1 MRLPN
6 AIGGLLKIELASVRA
21 NLLPMV
27 ILWGLAG
34 AAVAAYYL
42 MPGVAGALKVFADWQ
57 VEYGKVASFVNR
69 FVCGGVVPGVF
80 LLAMPTIRPK
90 KAVATVL
97 AQAVWCGLMGIA
109 VDVFFTLQG
118 VWFGTE
124 PSLGVAVVKTLVDQ
138 FGFCV
143 LFVTPLNALFYA
155 WMGNGFSLAFP
166 CDAGETHHS
175 GDRFAA
181 APPVDSPPRETRSF
195 RDWFV
200 RSYVGNIVMNW
211 AITIPTLVAVY
222 SFPMEL
228 QITVSGFIGATQAL
242 LFIFIGRKV

>member
-1 MRLPN
+1 MERSGG
-6 AIGGLLKIELASVRA
+6 IGELLKIEIASVRA

-27 ILWGLAG
+27 VLWGLAG

-42 MPGVAGALKVFADWQ
+42 MPGAAGALRVFADWQ
-57 VEYGKVASFVNR
+57 VEYGKLASFANR
-69 FVCGGVVPGVF
+69 FICGGVVPGAF
-80 LLAMPTIRPK
+80 LLAMPSIRPK
-90 KAVATVL
+90 RAVATVL

-124 PSLGVAVVKTLVDQ
+124 PTLGVAVVKTLVDQ

-143 LFVTPLNALFYA
+143 LFVTPLNAFFYA
-155 WMGNGFSLAFP
+155 WVGNGLSF
-166 CDAGETHHS
+166 
-175 GDRFAA
+175 R
-181 APPVDSPPRETRSF
+181 REGGGMT

-211 AITIPTLVAVY
+211 AVTIPTLVCVY

-228 QITVSGFIGATQAL
+228 QITVSGFICAIWAL
-242 LFIFIGRKV
+242 LAIFIGRKV

>member
-1 MRLPN
+1 MERSGG
-6 AIGGLLKIELASVRA
+6 IGGLMKIEIASVQA
-21 NLLPMV
+21 NLLSMV

-42 MPGVAGALKVFADWQ
+42 MPGVAGVLKVFADWQ
-57 VEYGKVASFVNR
+57 VEYGKVASFANR

-80 LLAMPTIRPK
+80 ILTMPSIRPK
-90 KAVATVL
+90 RAVATVL

-109 VDVFFTLQG
+109 VDVFFTFQG

-155 WMGNGFSLAFP
+155 WLGNGFSFRR
-166 CDAGETHHS
+166 DGGGMT
-175 GDRFAA
+175 
-181 APPVDSPPRETRSF
+181 

-200 RSYVGNIVMNW
+200 RSYVGNIVMSW
-211 AITIPTLVAVY
+211 AITIPTLVCVY

-242 LFIFIGRKV
+242 LFIFIGRKA

>member
-1 MRLPN
+1 MRGKSDL
-6 AIGGLLKIELASVRA
+6 GELIRLEIASVRA

-42 MPGVAGALKVFADWQ
+42 MPGVAESLKVFADWQ
-57 VEYGKVASFVNR
+57 VAYGKAASFANQ

-80 LLAMPTIRPK
+80 LLAMPSIRPRR
-90 KAVATVL
+90 AVATVA

-109 VDVFFTLQG
+109 VDVFFALQG
-118 VWFGTE
+118 AWFGTE
-124 PSLGVAVVKTLVDQ
+124 PSPGVAVVKTLVDQ

-155 WMGNGFSLAFP
+155 WVGNGFSFQRN
-166 CDAGETHHS
+166 GGGMT
-175 GDRFAA
+175 
-181 APPVDSPPRETRSF
+181 

-222 SFPMEL
+222 LFPMEL
-228 QITVSGFIGATQAL
+228 QITVSGFIGAVQAL

>member
-1 MRLPN
+1 MIRMMRGLP
-6 AIGGLLKIELASVRA
+6 GFGELIRLEISSVKA
-21 NLLPMV
+21 NLLPMIV
-27 ILWGLAG
+27 LWGLAG

-42 MPGVAGALKVFADWQ
+42 LPAVAGSLKVFADWQ
-57 VEYGKVASFVNR
+57 VEYGKAASFANR

-80 LLAMPTIRPK
+80 LLSMPSIRPQR
-90 KAVATVL
+90 AVATVL

-109 VDVFFTLQG
+109 VDAFFTLQG

-138 FGFCV
+138 FVFCV

-155 WMGNGFSLAFP
+155 WVGNGFSF
-166 CDAGETHHS
+166 
-175 GDRFAA
+175 R
-181 APPVDSPPRETRSF
+181 REGGGMTRE
-195 RDWFV
+195 WFV
-200 RSYVGNIVMNW
+200 RSYAGNIVMNW

-228 QITVSGFIGATQAL
+228 QITVSGFVCAAQAL
-242 LFIFIGRKV
+242 LFIFLGRKA

>member
-1 MRLPN
+1 MERSGG
-6 AIGGLLKIELASVRA
+6 IGGLMKIEIASVRA

-42 MPGVAGALKVFADWQ
+42 MPGVAGVLKVFADWQ
-57 VEYGKVASFVNR
+57 VEYGKVASFANR
-69 FVCGGVVPGVF
+69 FVCGGVVPGIF
-80 LLAMPTIRPK
+80 LLSMPSIRPK
-90 KAVATVL
+90 RAVATVL

-109 VDVFFTLQG
+109 VDVFFTFQG

-155 WMGNGFSLAFP
+155 WLGNGFSFRR
-166 CDAGETHHS
+166 DGGGMT
-175 GDRFAA
+175 
-181 APPVDSPPRETRSF
+181 

-200 RSYVGNIVMNW
+200 RSYVGNIVMSW
-211 AITIPTLVAVY
+211 AITIPTLVCVY

>member
-1 MRLPN
+1 MR
-6 AIGGLLKIELASVRA
+6 IEIASVRA
-21 NLLPMV
+21 NLLPIV

-34 AAVAAYYL
+34 TAVAAYYL
-42 MPGVAGALKVFADWQ
+42 TPGVAGSLKVFADWQ
-57 VEYGKVASFVNR
+57 AEYGKLASFANR

-80 LLAMPTIRPK
+80 LLTMPSIRPK
-90 KAVATVL
+90 RAVATVL

-124 PSLGVAVVKTLVDQ
+124 PSFDVAVVKTLVDQ

-155 WMGNGFSLAFP
+155 WLGNGFSFW
-166 CDAGETHHS
+166 
-175 GDRFAA
+175 
-181 APPVDSPPRETRSF
+181 REGGGLT

-200 RSYVGNIVMNW
+200 RSYLGNIVMNW

-222 SFPMEL
+222 LFPMEL

-242 LFIFIGRKV
+242 LFIFIGRKA

>member
-1 MRLPN
+1 MKL
-6 AIGGLLKIELASVRA
+6 ADEIGGLLKIEIASVRA
-21 NLLPMV
+21 NLLSMG

-57 VEYGKVASFVNR
+57 VEYGKLASFANR
-69 FVCGGVVPGVF
+69 FICGGIVPGVF
-80 LLAMPTIRPK
+80 LLTMPSIRPK
-90 KAVATVL
+90 RAVATIL
-97 AQAVWCGLMGIA
+97 AQSVWCGLMGIA
-109 VDVFFTLQG
+109 VDVFFALQG

-124 PSLGVAVVKTLVDQ
+124 PSFGVSVVKTLVDQ

-155 WMGNGFSLAFP
+155 WMGNGFSF
-166 CDAGETHHS
+166 
-175 GDRFAA
+175 R
-181 APPVDSPPRETRSF
+181 RENGGMT

-200 RSYVGNIVMNW
+200 RSYVGNVVMNW
-211 AITIPTLVAVY
+211 AITIPTLVCVY

-228 QITVSGFIGATQAL
+228 QITVSGFVRAIWTLRA
-242 LFIFIGRKV
+242 IFTGRET

>member
-1 MRLPN
+1 MKSTN
-6 AIGGLLKIELASVRA
+6 EIGGLLKLEIASVKA

-27 ILWGLAG
+27 ILWGLAV

-42 MPGVAGALKVFADWQ
+42 MPGVAESLKVFADWQ
-57 VEYGKVASFVNR
+57 VAYGKAASFANR

-80 LLAMPTIRPK
+80 LLAMPSIRPRR
-90 KAVATVL
+90 AVATVA

-109 VDVFFTLQG
+109 VDVFFALQG
-118 VWFGTE
+118 MCFGTE

-138 FGFCV
+138 FVFCV

-155 WMGNGFSLAFP
+155 WVGNEFSFRR
-166 CDAGETHHS
+166 DGGGMT
-175 GDRFAA
+175 
-181 APPVDSPPRETRSF
+181 

-200 RSYVGNIVMNW
+200 RSYVSNIVMNW
-211 AITIPTLVAVY
+211 AITIPTLVCTY

-228 QITVSGFIGATQAL
+228 QITFSGFVCAAQAL
-242 LFIFIGRKV
+242 LFIFLGRKA